1 MPCGQQGSWQYL
13 CRRNCPPTS
22 KGVPKRIN
30 FTPRREKGVNIW
42 NGYPSSVT
50 LLFGRHDRGKDLRL
64 LLLLFFPTGSH
75 HPSISL
81 SPFQIFFSS
90 LSSFARFEI
99 LRVMFGE
106 KFKTRLKRG
115 NRGYVNLLQREN
127 WLASVIDSYV
137 LRLRS
142 FEGTGEFALRPIC
155 FLFMDNLTGLPP
167 LHRHQLCSQ
176 FGIML
181 HVFGSRST
189 ICQYKGVTRGSL
201 HTNSRAEQLVILN
214 TRNPLET
221 PGPPLPY
228 LSHLSHPATLDPPPS
243 FPYVPG

>member
-1 MPCGQQGSWQYL
+1 MVSRALGNIYAGVTVRLPVKGFLNASIS
-13 CRRNCPPTS
+13 RR
-22 KGVPKRIN
+22 GAKRAWI
-30 FTPRREKGVNIW
+30 FETDI
-42 NGYPSSVT
+42 
-50 LLFGRHDRGKDLRL
+50 HLRL
-64 LLLLFFPTGSH
+64 LCYLAGTIAERTSVSYCYYYFFQPDLITRRYRF
-75 HPSISL
+75 PA
-81 SPFQIFFSS
+81 FQIFFSS
-90 LSSFARFEI
+90 LPSFVRFEI

>member
-64 LLLLFFPTGSH
+64 LLLLLFFPTGSH

-81 SPFQIFFSS
+81 SRVSNFFSS
-90 LSSFARFEI
+90 LLLRSQDSRYFESCS
-99 LRVMFGE
+99 GK

-142 FEGTGEFALRPIC
+142 FEGTGICLTADLFSIHGQFDGAAAAAPAPALFAIRYNVACIWIT
-155 FLFMDNLTGLPP
+155 FHDM
-167 LHRHQLCSQ
+167 S
-176 FGIML
+176 I
-181 HVFGSRST
+181 
-189 ICQYKGVTRGSL
+189 
-201 HTNSRAEQLVILN
+201 
-214 TRNPLET
+214 
-221 PGPPLPY
+221 
-228 LSHLSHPATLDPPPS
+228 
-243 FPYVPG
+243 

>member
-64 LLLLFFPTGSH
+64 LLLLLFFPTGSH

-90 LSSFARFEI
+90 LPSFVRFEI

-142 FEGTGEFALRPIC
+142 FEGTGICLTADLFSIHGQFDGAAAAAPAPALFAIRYNVACIWIT
-155 FLFMDNLTGLPP
+155 FHDM
-167 LHRHQLCSQ
+167 S
-176 FGIML
+176 I
-181 HVFGSRST
+181 
-189 ICQYKGVTRGSL
+189 
-201 HTNSRAEQLVILN
+201 
-214 TRNPLET
+214 
-221 PGPPLPY
+221 
-228 LSHLSHPATLDPPPS
+228 
-243 FPYVPG
+243 